1 MRWWAA
7 LALLRAAASSPAA
20 AAATLR
26 SKLRAIGAET
36 LEDVDMISRPL
47 VLDEDVDEL
56 TEIPDVVAGSDTTDD
71 VEATAASPDRERLLE
86 LARAAE
92 RLKGNG
98 DPKLLKAIPILKELI
113 QSGNRPIVFCRFI
126 ATAEYLA
133 DELRTRLPKDVT
145 VVPITGNLP
154 PEERAER
161 IRGMDGLERSVLVCT
176 DCLSE
181 GINLQQYF
189 DAVLHYDL
197 AWNPTRH
204 EQREGRVD
212 RFGQVKPEIR
222 VVTYYGVDNQI
233 DGLVLKVLIA
243 KHETIRK
250 DLGISIPVPTT
261 SNAVLEALY
270 EGLLLKKRDTQQ
282 LLLFEDDDLKTK
294 VEELDQEWKSAADRE
309 KRSRALFAQ
318 HRFDDRS
325 VAEEVQAVRSAIGSA
340 TDVEQ
345 FVNTAVR
352 GYRGTATKRRGSL
365 LLDLRET
372 PAAVR
377 EAAWGKDEIR
387 ARFELPVSEGEV
399 YLSRTHPLVEGLASY
414 AMESALDPVLADGS
428 RRVLAARCGAIRT
441 KAVQTRTTVLLV
453 RFRYHILTTINEVTR
468 PLLAEDCQVVAFS
481 GAPATPSW
489 LSREVAESL
498 LQAEPDENVSDDV
511 ARAFVRKVLDNL
523 GPIQGRLDVTAY
535 ERGKELLAA
544 HRRVR
549 QAIQRRGMKETI
561 EPQLPADILGLYVYL
576 PAD

>member
-1 MRWWAA
+1 M
-7 LALLRAAASSPAA
+7 
-20 AAATLR
+20 
-26 SKLRAIGAET
+26 E
-36 LEDVDMISRPL
+36 
-47 VLDEDVDEL
+47 
-56 TEIPDVVAGSDTTDD
+56 
-71 VEATAASPDRERLLE
+71 
-86 LARAAE
+86 
-92 RLKGNG
+92 
-98 DPKLLKAIPILKELI
+98 
-113 QSGNRPIVFCRFI
+113 
-126 ATAEYLA
+126 
-133 DELRTRLPKDVT
+133 
-145 VVPITGNLP
+145 
-154 PEERAER
+154 
-161 IRGMDGLERSVLVCT
+161 GLERYVLVCT

-181 GINLQQYF
+181 GINLQQSF

-222 VVTYYGVDNQI
+222 VVTYYRVDNQI
-233 DGLVLKVLIA
+233 DGLVLKVLIV

-250 DLGISIPVPTT
+250 DLGISIPVPTS

-282 LLLFEDDDLKTK
+282 LLLFEDDDLKSK

-345 FVNTAVR
+345 FVTTAVR

-377 EAAWGKDEIR
+377 ETAGGKDEIR
-387 ARFELPVSEGEV
+387 ARFALPVSEGEV

-414 AMESALDPVLADGS
+414 AIESALDPVLADGS

-441 KAVQTRTTVLLV
+441 KAVQTQTTVLLV

-468 PLLAEDCQVVAFS
+468 PLLAEDCQLVAFA
-481 GAPATPSW
+481 GAPATPTW
-489 LSREVAESL
+489 LSREAAESL
-498 LQAEPDENVSDDV
+498 LTAEPDENVNDDV
-511 ARAFVRKVLDNL
+511 ARTFVRKVLDNL
-523 GPIQGRLDVTAY
+523 GPIQGRLDVLAY
-535 ERGKELLAA
+535 EHGKELLAA

-576 PAD
+576 PAE

>member
-1 MRWWAA
+1 
-7 LALLRAAASSPAA
+7 
-20 AAATLR
+20 
-26 SKLRAIGAET
+26 
-36 LEDVDMISRPL
+36 
-47 VLDEDVDEL
+47 
-56 TEIPDVVAGSDTTDD
+56 
-71 VEATAASPDRERLLE
+71 
-86 LARAAE
+86 
-92 RLKGNG
+92 
-98 DPKLLKAIPILKELI
+98 
-113 QSGNRPIVFCRFI
+113 
-126 ATAEYLA
+126 
-133 DELRTRLPKDVT
+133 
-145 VVPITGNLP
+145 
-154 PEERAER
+154 
-161 IRGMDGLERSVLVCT
+161 MDGLERYVLVCT

-189 DAVLHYDL
+189 DAVVHYDL

-325 VAEEVQAVRSAIGSA
+325 VAEEVQAIRSAIGSA
-340 TDVEQ
+340 ADVEQ
-345 FVNTAVR
+345 FVTSAVR

-441 KAVQTRTTVLLV
+441 KSVQTRTAVLLV

-489 LSREVAESL
+489 LSREVAENL
-498 LQAEPDENVSDDV
+498 LQAEPDENVNDDV

-523 GPIQGRLDVTAY
+523 GPIQGRLDVMAY

-549 QAIQRRGMKETI
+549 QASQRRGMKETI

>member
-1 MRWWAA
+1 
-7 LALLRAAASSPAA
+7 
-20 AAATLR
+20 
-26 SKLRAIGAET
+26 
-36 LEDVDMISRPL
+36 
-47 VLDEDVDEL
+47 
-56 TEIPDVVAGSDTTDD
+56 
-71 VEATAASPDRERLLE
+71 
-86 LARAAE
+86 
-92 RLKGNG
+92 
-98 DPKLLKAIPILKELI
+98 
-113 QSGNRPIVFCRFI
+113 
-126 ATAEYLA
+126 
-133 DELRTRLPKDVT
+133 
-145 VVPITGNLP
+145 
-154 PEERAER
+154 
-161 IRGMDGLERSVLVCT
+161 MDGLERYVLVCT

-189 DAVLHYDL
+189 DAVVHYDL

-212 RFGQVKPEIR
+212 RFGQVKPEIK

-233 DGLVLKVLIA
+233 DALVLKVLIA

-345 FVNTAVR
+345 FVTTAVR

-377 EAAWGKDEIR
+377 ETAGGKDEIR

-453 RFRYHILTTINEVTR
+453 RFRYHILTTIGEVTR

-481 GAPATPSW
+481 GVPATPAW
-489 LSREVAESL
+489 LSREAAESL

-511 ARAFVRKVLDNL
+511 ARSFVRKVLDNL
-523 GPIQGRLDVTAY
+523 GPIQGRLDVTGLRAGQGAARRPQAGPPGHPAPGN
-535 ERGKELLAA
+535 ERNHRAATAGRHPGPLCVPASGVRSELIMPFRGTRTFSTTPDRARASGRMPLGTGLSQAPAEAKVRSANDISQCPIGIVAA
-544 HRRVR
+544 NGAKHISPGHRSGDRYAPKGAEYNSPGR
-549 QAIQRRGMKETI
+549 QPRDFTDDATTKPLQSPGRATVTI
-561 EPQLPADILGLYVYL
+561 RCHTNVS
-576 PAD
+576 